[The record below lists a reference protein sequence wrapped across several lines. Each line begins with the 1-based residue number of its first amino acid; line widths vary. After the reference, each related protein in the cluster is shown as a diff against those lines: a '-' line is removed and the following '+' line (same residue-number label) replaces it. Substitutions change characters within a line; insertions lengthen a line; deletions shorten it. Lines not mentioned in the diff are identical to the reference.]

1 MLSSVRSPVL
11 KVPMCTGGD
20 TLPGKRARG
29 GKSPTNANSED
40 ANSHTL
46 SLSLTLPLS
55 MSDDVLGD
63 CCSGDED
70 DDNIFEVD
78 DDDNIF
84 VLLTKSDDVES
95 YCGTVAS
102 LGVGALFPT
111 A

>member
-1 MLSSVRSPVL
+1 M
-11 KVPMCTGGD
+11 
-20 TLPGKRARG
+20 
-29 GKSPTNANSED
+29 
-40 ANSHTL
+40 
-46 SLSLTLPLS
+46 
-55 MSDDVLGD
+55 LGD

-84 VLLTKSDDVES
+84 VLLTKSGDIVS

-102 LGVGALFPT
+102 LGVGALSPT